1 MSMFAVMTVFRRS
14 FWEPEEA
21 ADRRRQDK
29 KPHIAAR
36 NGRLFSMT
44 WNPIPQ
50 CAPLSVNVRDGR
62 RGSALMGN
70 SMG

>member
-1 MSMFAVMTVFRRS
+1 MSMSAVMTVFRRS

-29 KPHIAAR
+29 KPHIAAQ
-36 NGRLFSMT
+36 NGCLFSMP

-50 CAPLSVNVRDGR
+50 CTPLSVNVREGR
-62 RGSALMGN
+62 RERALIGN